1 MYLHSTGT
9 SLMFLKGNIIQSV
22 FHMIV
27 ECQWSLWS
35 NGACSKSC
43 GVGQRKRTRT
53 KMVAEKFGGA
63 CNGQSIKY
71 ESCNIQPCPGRY
83 KNFNK
88 HETNQSF

>member
-1 MYLHSTGT
+1 MT
-9 SLMFLKGNIIQSV
+9 
-22 FHMIV
+22 V

-88 HETNQSF
+88 HETNQSRSIKQRIAFLVLIDLTSPCPQ